1 MLWENFGR
9 VCTRSAVLKEISP
22 KVFCVQNMHF
32 ILENIL
38 SSQLGMSHFVPYT
51 LVDSKVNFT

>member
-1 MLWENFGR
+1 
-9 VCTRSAVLKEISP
+9 
-22 KVFCVQNMHF
+22 MHF